1 MHGKL
6 GKFPALRRRCES
18 VIIMQWEDFKA
29 ALAKPDANNALSPDI
44 LANCYTAADGGRG
57 RVGRGVACQRRQSIT
72 ELIVRIKRDC
82 ANIKKGF
89 QKKKNIQMPETNQT
103 KCDNEQFTCIM
114 PACGFA
120 IAHKKFNTTMRPHR
134 NTRISV

>member
-72 ELIVRIKRDC
+72 ELIVRIKGIAQTLKRDFR
-82 ANIKKGF
+82 KKHSNARD
-89 QKKKNIQMPETNQT
+89 KPNQM
-103 KCDNEQFTCIM
+103 
-114 PACGFA
+114 
-120 IAHKKFNTTMRPHR
+120 R
-134 NTRISV
+134 